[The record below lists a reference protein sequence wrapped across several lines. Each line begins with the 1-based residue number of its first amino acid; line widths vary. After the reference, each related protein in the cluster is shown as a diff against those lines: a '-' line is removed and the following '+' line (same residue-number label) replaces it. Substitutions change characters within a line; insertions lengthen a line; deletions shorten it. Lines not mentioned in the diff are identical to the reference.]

1 MGSEMCI
8 RDRPWP
14 RLPAQVHN
22 LTHTSAISANF
33 VDSTNFGAA
42 RDEIAVAALRNAEA
56 AALLPHLEAAAAAAA
71 AASAAADAGAE
82 EAVDLPWAVFKR
94 QRDG

>member
-1 MGSEMCI
+1 M
-8 RDRPWP
+8 
-14 RLPAQVHN
+14 HN

-71 AASAAADAGAE
+71 AEAAAEAGAE